1 MSDENKHNQD
11 SLSFDKP
18 DTEPDRP
25 SAPDDQDERSTTAFR
40 SLNSINRRKKAD
52 PTKDTAV
59 FSANDH
65 RLQRLLHNQNDE
77 NFSTISL
84 GNKQEVILLIRGMV
98 ERIVM
103 EGNTA
108 YKMGRFEI
116 GATGDDEIDLTPY
129 GAKDRGVSRKHA
141 ELQIIDAVVHITDL
155 NSTNGTF
162 VNTKRVAPDIPTP
175 LRKGDELILGRLP
188 IQILFR

>member
-1 MSDENKHNQD
+1 MSEETNKD
-11 SLSFDKP
+11 SLSFDNKNNSVNETQP
-18 DTEPDRP
+18 ADNQD
-25 SAPDDQDERSTTAFR
+25 DERATASF
-40 SLNSINRRKKAD
+40 NSVGSIRKRKHVD
-52 PTKDTAV
+52 PKDTAV
-59 FSANDH
+59 LSANDR
-65 RLQRLLHNQNDE
+65 RLQRMLNNQNDE

-103 EGNTA
+103 EVGMT

-116 GATGDDEIDLTPY
+116 GAAGDDEIDLTPY
-129 GAKDRGVSRKHA
+129 GAKDRGVSRVHA

-155 NSTNGTF
+155 GSTNGTF
-162 VNTKRVAPDIPTP
+162 VNTKQLAPNIPTA

-188 IQILFR
+188 VQILFR